1 MTLQKCPGC
10 GKETFIPPNSISA
23 KSWCTCGHG
32 AVWKEY
38 IPDNEEL
45 RTRIAELEAE
55 NLKLSTCYQSVL
67 KAKIDEQNYLHRQVN
82 EWYDEAQYR
91 KKQAERITDAY
102 KLLIDKLN
110 EEDEINISP

>member
-45 RTRIAELEAE
+45 RTRIAELEEQLATIEHVTHDKIRENIHLRDTIDTLEAE
-55 NLKLSTCYQSVL
+55 N
-67 KAKIDEQNYLHRQVN
+67 A
-82 EWYDEAQYR
+82 
-91 KKQAERITDAY
+91 RITDAY